1 MLLITFSKAFKESY
15 LMLTKTQGYI
25 YIKRRIKTSI
35 STLQHHSL
43 SCGCGILW
51 YNHTHCECFL
61 HRCHLPAFPGA
72 AVQTVFKC
80 RFVFS
85 LCILTETLSV
95 VLSVWSII
103 SFTFETFKI
112 SSFAPT
118 FFLSKEKWKKTQ
130 TYHLKSILNHYI
142 FKTSMFEY
150 LRQRTSKLDRSLP
163 TLLSLL
169 NYVKI
174 SFTQLPWGF
183 LWESRRHRTADRETL
198 GTGWE
203 RGQEQDED
211 LNPSLGMMEGCV

>member
-1 MLLITFSKAFKESY
+1 MLHKCAITLNKITDSSGFEHCWNCWDNVTFLNAWMLLITFSKAFKESY

-118 FFLSKEKWKKTQ
+118 FF
-130 TYHLKSILNHYI
+130 Y
-142 FKTSMFEY
+142 
-150 LRQRTSKLDRSLP
+150 
-163 TLLSLL
+163 
-169 NYVKI
+169 
-174 SFTQLPWGF
+174 
-183 LWESRRHRTADRETL
+183 
-198 GTGWE
+198 
-203 RGQEQDED
+203 
-211 LNPSLGMMEGCV
+211 